1 MLLIYRILINLIFIL
16 SPLILIIRLLNK
28 KKISKDL
35 KRNSASFQKKENTE
49 KLFGFM
55 EQVSVNYKVLF
66 HY

>member
-28 KKISKDL
+28 KENL
-35 KRNSASFQKKENTE
+35 KRFKEKFCFFSKKENTE